1 MVGFD
6 NYLYP
11 GLCYVEITTYEVD
24 LKEMAVMAIRV
35 LLKKM
40 GGERYKQGI
49 SIIEGRMVE
58 KDSVSMCRDGKF
70 SET

>member
-1 MVGFD
+1 MQI
-6 NYLYP
+6 N
-11 GLCYVEITTYEVD
+11 IYEVD

-58 KDSVSMCRDGKF
+58 KDSVSMCGDGKL
-70 SET
+70 S